1 MTAIYK
7 RELTS
12 YFNSMVGWLFT
23 AVLTVFIGIYF
34 FVYNLFNGYPYFS
47 LSLSYTLF
55 IFMVIIPVLT
65 MRSMAEERR
74 SKTDQLLLTAP
85 VSVAGVVLGKYLAM
99 LTVFALPTAIACLCP
114 LTIALN
120 GSSFLLADYGTIF
133 AFFLL
138 GAVEIAVG
146 LLISALTESQLIAAV
161 STFGILLVLYL
172 WEGLVSFLPSDAAGS
187 LLGLLAILVLVC
199 LLLHA
204 LSNNWKVTAGT
215 FVVGA
220 GVIAGFYIKDSSAFA
235 GLLPD
240 VLGKF
245 SLIGAFDAFASDHVF
260 DLRGVLLYLS
270 LSALLV
276 FLTVQVVQRRR
287 WN

>member
-7 RELTS
+7 REVAS
-12 YFNSMVGWLFT
+12 YFNSMTGWLFT

-47 LSLSYTLF
+47 MSLSYTLF
-55 IFMVIIPVLT
+55 VFMVVVPILT

-74 SKTDQLLLTAP
+74 SRTDQLLLTAP
-85 VSVAGVVLGKYLAM
+85 VSVTGVVMGKYLAM

-114 LTIALN
+114 LIIALN
-120 GSSFLLADYGTIF
+120 GSSFLLADYGTIL

-146 LLISALTESQLIAAV
+146 LLVSALTESQLIAAV
-161 STFGILLVLYL
+161 GTFGILLVLYL
-172 WEGLVSFLPSDAAGS
+172 WDGLVSFLPTSASGS
-187 LLGLLAILVLVC
+187 LLGLLAALILVC
-199 LLLHA
+199 FLLNA
-204 LSNNWKVTAGT
+204 LSDNWKTTAGT
-215 FVVGA
+215 LAVGA
-220 GVIAGFYIKDSSAFA
+220 AVIAGFYIKDSSAFA

-245 SLIGAFDAFASDHVF
+245 SLITAFDSFASDHVF

-270 LSALLV
+270 LCALLV
-276 FLTVQVVQRRR
+276 FLTVQVVQKRR

>member
-1 MTAIYK
+1 MKAIYK
-7 RELTS
+7 RELAS
-12 YFNSMVGWLFT
+12 YFNSMIGWLFT
-23 AVLTVFIGIYF
+23 AVLTVFLGIYF

-55 IFMVIIPVLT
+55 VFMVIIPILT

-85 VSVAGVVLGKYLAM
+85 VSVTGVVMGKYLAM
-99 LTVFALPTAIACLCP
+99 LTVFALPVAIACLCP
-114 LTIALN
+114 LIIALN
-120 GSSFLLADYGTIF
+120 GSSFLLADYGTIL

-161 STFGILLVLYL
+161 GTFALLLVLYL
-172 WEGLVSFLPSDAAGS
+172 WDGLVSFLPSDASGS
-187 LLGLLAILVLVC
+187 LAGLLVVLILVC
-199 LLLHA
+199 ILLNA
-204 LSNNWKVTAGT
+204 LSNNWKVTAG
-215 FVVGA
+215 VLIVGA
-220 GVIAGFYIKDSSAFA
+220 AVIIGFYIKDSSAFA

-240 VLGKF
+240 ALGRF
-245 SLIGAFDAFASDHVF
+245 SLITAFDSFASDHVF
-260 DLRGVLLYLS
+260 DLRAILLYLS

-276 FLTVQVVQRRR
+276 FLTVQVVQKRR

>member
-7 RELTS
+7 REVAS
-12 YFNSMVGWLFT
+12 YFNSMTGWVFT

-34 FVYNLFNGYPYFS
+34 FVYNLFNGLPYFS
-47 LSLSYTLF
+47 TSLSYTLF
-55 IFMVIIPVLT
+55 VFMVVVPVLT
-65 MRSMAEERR
+65 MRSMAEERH

-85 VSVAGVVLGKYLAM
+85 VSVTGVVMGKYLAM

-114 LTIALN
+114 LIIALN
-120 GSSFLLADYGTIF
+120 GSSFLLADYGTIL

-146 LLISALTESQLIAAV
+146 LLVSTLTESQLIAAV
-161 STFGILLVLYL
+161 GTFGLLLVLYL
-172 WEGLVSFLPSDAAGS
+172 WDGLVSFLPSSASGS
-187 LLGLLAILVLVC
+187 LLGLLAVLILVC
-199 LLLHA
+199 FLLNA
-204 LSNNWKVTAGT
+204 LSDNWKITAGT
-215 FVVGA
+215 LAVGA
-220 GVIAGFYIKDSSAFA
+220 AVIAGFYIKDSSAFA

-245 SLIGAFDAFASDHVF
+245 SLIAAFDSFASDHVF

-276 FLTVQVVQRRR
+276 FLTVQVVQKRR

>member
-7 RELTS
+7 REVAS
-12 YFNSMVGWLFT
+12 YFNSMTGWLFT

-47 LSLSYTLF
+47 MSLSYTLF
-55 IFMVIIPVLT
+55 VFMVVVPILT

-74 SKTDQLLLTAP
+74 SRTDQLLLTAP
-85 VSVAGVVLGKYLAM
+85 VSVTGVVMGKYLAM

-114 LTIALN
+114 LIIALN
-120 GSSFLLADYGTIF
+120 GSSFLLADYGTIL

-146 LLISALTESQLIAAV
+146 LLVSALTESQLIAAV
-161 STFGILLVLYL
+161 GTFGILLVLYL
-172 WEGLVSFLPSDAAGS
+172 WDGLVSFLPTSASGS
-187 LLGLLAILVLVC
+187 LLGLLAALILMC
-199 LLLHA
+199 FLLNA
-204 LSNNWKVTAGT
+204 LSDNWKITAGT
-215 FVVGA
+215 LAVGA
-220 GVIAGFYIKDSSAFA
+220 AVIAGFYIKDSSAFA

-245 SLIGAFDAFASDHVF
+245 SLITAFDSFASDHVF

-270 LSALLV
+270 LCALLV
-276 FLTVQVVQRRR
+276 FLTVQVVQKRR

>member
-1 MTAIYK
+1 MKAIYK
-7 RELTS
+7 RELAS
-12 YFNSMVGWLFT
+12 YFNSMIGWLFT
-23 AVLTVFIGIYF
+23 AVLTVFVGIYF

-55 IFMVIIPVLT
+55 VFMVIIPILT

-85 VSVAGVVLGKYLAM
+85 VSVTGVVMGKYLAM
-99 LTVFALPTAIACLCP
+99 LTVFALPVAIACLCP
-114 LTIALN
+114 LIIALN
-120 GSSFLLADYGTIF
+120 GSSFLLADYGTIL

-161 STFGILLVLYL
+161 GTFALLLVLYL
-172 WEGLVSFLPSDAAGS
+172 WDGLVSFLPSDASGS
-187 LLGLLAILVLVC
+187 LAGLLVVLILVC
-199 LLLHA
+199 ILLNA
-204 LSNNWKVTAGT
+204 LSNNWKVTAG
-215 FVVGA
+215 VLIVGA
-220 GVIAGFYIKDSSAFA
+220 AVIIGFYMKDSSAFA

-240 VLGKF
+240 ALGRF
-245 SLIGAFDAFASDHVF
+245 SLITAFDSFASDHVF
-260 DLRGVLLYLS
+260 DLRAILLYLS

-276 FLTVQVVQRRR
+276 FLTVQVVQKRR

>member
-1 MTAIYK
+1 MQAIYK
-7 RELTS
+7 RELAS

-114 LTIALN
+114 LIIALN
-120 GSSFLLADYGTIF
+120 GSSFLLADYGTIL

-138 GAVEIAVG
+138 GAVEIAAG

-161 STFGILLVLYL
+161 GTFGILLVLYL

-187 LLGLLAILVLVC
+187 LLGLLVILVLVC

-204 LSNNWKVTAGT
+204 LSDNWKVTAG
-215 FVVGA
+215 VL
-220 GVIAGFYIKDSSAFA
+220 IAGAAVIIALYVRDSSAFA

-240 VLGKF
+240 VLGRF
-245 SLIGAFDAFASDHVF
+245 SLIGAFDTFASDHVF
-260 DLRGVLLYLS
+260 DLRGMLLYLS

>member
-7 RELTS
+7 REVAS
-12 YFNSMVGWLFT
+12 YFNSMTGWLFT
-23 AVLTVFIGIYF
+23 AVLTVFIDIYF

-47 LSLSYTLF
+47 MSLSYTLF
-55 IFMVIIPVLT
+55 VFMVVVPILT

-74 SKTDQLLLTAP
+74 SRTDQLLLTAP
-85 VSVAGVVLGKYLAM
+85 VSVTGVVMGKYLAM

-114 LTIALN
+114 LIIALN
-120 GSSFLLADYGTIF
+120 GSSFLLADYGTIL

-146 LLISALTESQLIAAV
+146 LLVSALTESQLIAAV
-161 STFGILLVLYL
+161 GTFGILLVLYL
-172 WEGLVSFLPSDAAGS
+172 WDGLVSFLPTSASGS
-187 LLGLLAILVLVC
+187 LLGLLAALILVC
-199 LLLHA
+199 FLLNA
-204 LSNNWKVTAGT
+204 LSDNWKITAGT
-215 FVVGA
+215 LAVGA
-220 GVIAGFYIKDSSAFA
+220 AVIAGFYIKDSSAFA

-245 SLIGAFDAFASDHVF
+245 SLITAFDSFASDHVF

-270 LSALLV
+270 LCALLV
-276 FLTVQVVQRRR
+276 FLTVQVVQKRR

>member
-114 LTIALN
+114 LIIALN

-199 LLLHA
+199 MLLHA
-204 LSNNWKVTAGT
+204 LSNNWKVTAG
-215 FVVGA
+215 VLIVGVA
-220 GVIAGFYIKDSSAFA
+220 AVIGFYIKDSSAFA

-240 VLGKF
+240 VLGRF

>member
-114 LTIALN
+114 LIIALN

-204 LSNNWKVTAGT
+204 LSNNWKVTAG
-215 FVVGA
+215 VLIVGVA
-220 GVIAGFYIKDSSAFA
+220 AVIGFYIKDSSAFA

-240 VLGKF
+240 ALGKF

>member
-7 RELTS
+7 REVAS
-12 YFNSMVGWLFT
+12 YFNSMTGWLFT

-47 LSLSYTLF
+47 MSLSYTLF
-55 IFMVIIPVLT
+55 VFMVVVPILT

-74 SKTDQLLLTAP
+74 SRTDQLLLTAP
-85 VSVAGVVLGKYLAM
+85 VSVTGVVMGKYLAM

-114 LTIALN
+114 LIIALN
-120 GSSFLLADYGTIF
+120 GSSFLLADYGTIL

-146 LLISALTESQLIAAV
+146 LLVSALTESQLIAAV
-161 STFGILLVLYL
+161 GTFGILLVLYL
-172 WEGLVSFLPSDAAGS
+172 WDGLASFLPTSASGS
-187 LLGLLAILVLVC
+187 LLGLLAALILVC
-199 LLLHA
+199 FLLNA
-204 LSNNWKVTAGT
+204 LSDNWKITAGT
-215 FVVGA
+215 LAVGA
-220 GVIAGFYIKDSSAFA
+220 AVIAGFYIKDSSAFA

-245 SLIGAFDAFASDHVF
+245 SLITAFDSFASDHVF

-270 LSALLV
+270 LCALLV
-276 FLTVQVVQRRR
+276 FLTVQVVQKRR

>member
-7 RELTS
+7 REVAS
-12 YFNSMVGWLFT
+12 YFNSMTGWLFT

-47 LSLSYTLF
+47 MSLSFTLF
-55 IFMVIIPVLT
+55 VFMVVVPILT

-74 SKTDQLLLTAP
+74 SRTDQLLLTAP
-85 VSVAGVVLGKYLAM
+85 VSVTGVVMGKYLAM

-114 LTIALN
+114 LIIALN
-120 GSSFLLADYGTIF
+120 GSSFLLADYGTIL

-146 LLISALTESQLIAAV
+146 LLVSALTESQLIAAV
-161 STFGILLVLYL
+161 GTFGILLVLYL
-172 WEGLVSFLPSDAAGS
+172 WDGLVSFLPTSASGS
-187 LLGLLAILVLVC
+187 LLGLLAALILVC
-199 LLLHA
+199 FLLNA
-204 LSNNWKVTAGT
+204 LSDNWKITART
-215 FVVGA
+215 LAVGA
-220 GVIAGFYIKDSSAFA
+220 AVIAGFYIKDSSAFA

-245 SLIGAFDAFASDHVF
+245 SLITAFDSFASDHVF

-270 LSALLV
+270 LCALLV
-276 FLTVQVVQRRR
+276 FLTVQVVQKRR